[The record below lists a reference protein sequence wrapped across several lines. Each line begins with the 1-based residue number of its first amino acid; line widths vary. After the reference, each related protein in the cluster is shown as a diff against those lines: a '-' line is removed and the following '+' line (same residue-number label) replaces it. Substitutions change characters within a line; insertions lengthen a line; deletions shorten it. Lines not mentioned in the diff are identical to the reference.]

1 MNSWNAMEQFQKMS
15 HSQNVLLTTRAATAI
30 YLSLKTFSGSGKIVM
45 PSTICLSPIVA
56 AMEAGYEIEFVG
68 VRNFQVDLTTTANL
82 INSDPSIN
90 AVLLPELYGY
100 PLQGLKDFWNK
111 VAHRN
116 LLLIEDLAQTLG
128 KSRLNELSGKPTV
141 VSVYSFGKSKVVESI
156 RCGMITTKDNS
167 FFSELESNYNALPF
181 DLPTEYQKHLDTY
194 NLLYA
199 KLLSSPHPNRN
210 WANFYKA
217 AMSIDRTLY
226 TPKIQ
231 QTIATEGIDLF
242 PKSLTKERNSRHYW
256 VSDQLTE
263 FDFIKQPENFEPIGP
278 IWRTTILV
286 PAMVRDEIVE
296 KIRSHQQPVS
306 TWYKAMH
313 RLVAD
318 VNGDSDDSLKEA
330 EQFEAGVINL
340 FLDVEEFDSYVQLL
354 VSVMREYN

>member
-1 MNSWNAMEQFQKMS
+1 MNSRNAVEQFQRMS
-15 HSQNVLLTTRAATAI
+15 HTQNVLLTTRAATAI
-30 YLSLKTFSGSGKIVM
+30 YLSLKTFSGSGKIVI

-56 AMEAGYEIEFVG
+56 AMEAGYEIKFVG
-68 VRNFQVDLTTTANL
+68 VKDFQVDLTTTANL

-100 PLQGLKDFWNK
+100 PLQGLKEFWNK
-111 VAHRN
+111 IAHRN

-128 KSRLNELSGKPTV
+128 ESRLSELSGKPTV
-141 VSVYSFGKSKVVESI
+141 VSVYSFGRSKVVESI
-156 RCGMITTKDNS
+156 RCGMIATKDKS

-181 DLPTEYQKHLDTY
+181 DLPTEYQKNLDTY

-199 KLLSSPHPNRN
+199 KLLSSPYQNRN
-210 WANFYKA
+210 WAKFYKA
-217 AMSIDRTLY
+217 AMGIDRTLY

-231 QTIATEGIDLF
+231 QTIVPEGIELF
-242 PKSLTKERNSRHYW
+242 PKSLTEERNSRHHW
-256 VSDQLTE
+256 VSDQLAE
-263 FDFIKQPENFEPIGP
+263 FDFIKQPENIEPMGP
-278 IWRTTILV
+278 VWRTTILV

-296 KIRSHQQPVS
+296 KIRSHQQPAS

-313 RLVAD
+313 RLVGGA
-318 VNGDSDDSLKEA
+318 NGDSDYSLKEA
-330 EQFEAGVINL
+330 VQFEAGVINL

>member
-1 MNSWNAMEQFQKMS
+1 MNSLNAMEQFQEMT
-15 HSQNVLLTTRAATAI
+15 HTQNILLTTRAATAI

-45 PSTICLSPIVA
+45 TSTICLSPIVA

-68 VRNFQVDLTTTANL
+68 VRNFQVDLIMTANL
-82 INSDPSIN
+82 INADSSIN

-111 VAHRN
+111 IAHRN

-128 KSRLNELSGKPTV
+128 QSRLNEFSGKPTV

-156 RCGMITTKDNS
+156 RCGMITAKDKS
-167 FFSELESNYNALPF
+167 FFSELGSTYSALPF
-181 DLPTEYQKHLDTY
+181 DLPAEYQKHLNAY

-210 WANFYKA
+210 WAKFYKA
-217 AMSIDRTLY
+217 AMDIDRTLY

-231 QTIATEGIDLF
+231 QIFDPDGIELF
-242 PKSLTKERNSRHYW
+242 PKHLTEERNSRHHW
-256 VSDQLTE
+256 ALDQLAE
-263 FDFIKQPENFEPIGP
+263 FDFIKQPENIEPVGP
-278 IWRTTILV
+278 VWRTTILV

-296 KIRSHQQPVS
+296 KIRSQQQPVS

-318 VNGDSDDSLKEA
+318 VNEDSDDSLKEA
-330 EQFEAGVINL
+330 VQFEAGVINL